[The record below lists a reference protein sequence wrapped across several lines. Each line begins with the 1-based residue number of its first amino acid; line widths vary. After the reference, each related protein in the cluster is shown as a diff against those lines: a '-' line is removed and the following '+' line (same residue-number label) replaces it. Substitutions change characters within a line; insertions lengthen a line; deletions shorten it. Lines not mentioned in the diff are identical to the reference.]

1 MAWDAMTGA
10 VARTDR
16 LRGQVVGSQRWAA
29 FGRAVRRP
37 RAFASGLV
45 LHIARDGLTTLAA
58 ALSYYFFF
66 ALFPFV
72 LFLLALITLLP
83 GVEGLQSWLLEWTA
97 QVVPGE
103 ASDTLAGVINGL
115 LSQPRGGI
123 VSLGAV
129 LALWSA
135 SSAFAGLMSA
145 LNVAYGVRE
154 RRPWWKVRLLAIGL
168 TIALSFFMIMAFVLA
183 VGSGPLAAW
192 LGNFLGPLGAIAL
205 LLLNWLAVLAA
216 ITLVIASVYHFCP
229 DVDFPWRWFSPG
241 SVLFTLGFGATTM
254 VFSYYVARFGSF
266 DKTYGSLGAVIILL
280 LWMYLLALFVLLGG
294 EINAYLDR
302 EAEDYTGSARL
313 PPPSVD
319 GPQV

>member
-16 LRGQVVGSQRWAA
+16 LRGQVVGSQRWSA
-29 FGRAVRRP
+29 FRRAVRRP
-37 RAFASGLV
+37 RAFLSGLV
-45 LHIARDGLTTLAA
+45 RHIAQDGLTTLAA

-83 GVEGLQSWLLEWTA
+83 GVEGLQNWLLQWTA
-97 QVVPGE
+97 QIVPGE
-103 ASDTLAGVINGL
+103 AYETLAGVINGL
-115 LSQPRGGI
+115 LSEPRGGI
-123 VSLGAV
+123 LSLGAV

-135 SSAFAGLMSA
+135 SSAFAGLMNA
-145 LNVAYGVRE
+145 LNITYGVRE

-168 TIALSFFMIMAFVLA
+168 TVALSFFMILAFVLA
-183 VGSGPLAAW
+183 VGSGPLATW
-192 LGNFLGPLGAIAL
+192 LADFLGPIGAIAL
-205 LLLNWLAVLAA
+205 LVLNWLAVLAA

-241 SVLFTLGFGATTM
+241 SVLFTLGFGTTTM
-254 VFSYYVARFGSF
+254 AFSYYVARFASF